1 MAVRFFTLNRTGHL
15 HQLTQQQQFFRYRG
29 FTRIRVRDD
38 SKGPS
43 LIDFIEKILV
53 CHV

>member
-1 MAVRFFTLNRTGHL
+1 VLSGLLALDRSGFLKR
-15 HQLTQQQQFFRYRG
+15 LTKEQHFLGYGG
-29 FTRIRVRDD
+29 FTGIRVRDD